1 MTQTVTPKTTLPV
14 KGGKLEAIELYK
26 GEITPNLSR
35 DQIEAEGGLLSA
47 LSEETRNV
55 GNWGGPVN
63 CERTD
68 YLSAGA
74 TLKYKQTGKDLT
86 ITVTGDKLAC
96 AMVQGRFNKYM
107 QNGSH

>member
-1 MTQTVTPKTTLPV
+1 MTQTVTPKTTLPI
-14 KGGKLEAIELYK
+14 KGGKLQTIELYK

-35 DQIEAEGGLLSA
+35 DRIETQGGLLSV
-47 LSEETRNV
+47 LSEETINI

-74 TLKYKQTGKDLT
+74 TLKYKQTGREIT

-96 AMVQGRFNKYM
+96 AMVQGRFNTYM
-107 QNGSH
+107 HNGTH